1 MRHGALSGLRHR
13 SPVHGLDRRRLG
25 PLEVLAQSV
34 STAAPAA
41 AMAAA
46 PAIAAT
52 TAGSGTIWSFVVAMA
67 VSLLIG
73 SCIGRF
79 TRRMAVAGSLYSLTA
94 KGLGPVAAFTS
105 GVALLV
111 GYGVLA
117 MAALVGSATYIGAL
131 LVRLGIAAGGSQ
143 PVMVVAVLVLG
154 LLATGGVL
162 ARVRLSARVVLLVE
176 AVSISLM
183 IVVFVVL
190 LSVTPAVP
198 APVPA
203 APGPGLAGLAAGV
216 LPALSAFIGFEAA
229 TALGVE
235 ARRPFRTIP
244 RVVMGTAGV
253 AGVLYLFATFTQLVG
268 FAGTSAG
275 LAAVAEP
282 VPALAIALGRP
293 WLALV
298 LDLGIAMSFAACS
311 LATLNVLV
319 RVVFSM
325 ARDGIAPAALGATHR
340 RLQTPH
346 IAIAVVMP
354 VVVGVPA
361 ALLTAGLPAAQV
373 LADLLTLSTVGYL
386 VAYLLVCLAAPLF
399 LRRIGELTAPPVVV
413 TAVVVPVLMVV
424 LVAFVVSAWGGVVPV
439 LIGVLLVVGLAWLG
453 WLRLRRPAE
462 LAGIGVYDETVTADV
477 LGAAP
482 GRAA

>member
-1 MRHGALSGLRHR
+1 MREGALARLRLR
-13 SPVHGLDRRRLG
+13 SPVHGLDRRHLG

-34 STAAPAA
+34 SSAAPAA

-52 TAGSGTIWSFVVAMA
+52 TAGSGTVWSFVVATVVA
-67 VSLLIG
+67 LLIG

-94 KGLGPVAAFTS
+94 QGLGAVAAFTS

-111 GYGVLA
+111 GYGVLV
-117 MAALVGSATYIGAL
+117 MGALTGAATYVDAL
-131 LVRLGIAAGGSQ
+131 LGRVGLSIPGV
-143 PVMVVAVLVLG
+143 PVITALVLG
-154 LLATGGVL
+154 VLLTGGVL

-198 APVPA
+198 AVVPA
-203 APGPGLAGLAAGV
+203 TPSPGLGGIAAGV

-244 RVVMGTAGV
+244 RVVMWTAGV
-253 AGVLYLFATFTQLVG
+253 AGVLYLFATYTQMTG

-275 LAAVAEP
+275 LAAVEEP
-282 VPALAIALGRP
+282 VPALAIALGQP
-293 WLALV
+293 WLATV
-298 LDLGIAMSFAACS
+298 LDLGIAMSFAACA
-311 LATLNVLV
+311 LATLNALV

-325 ARDGIAPAALGATHR
+325 ARDGIAPAALGATHAR
-340 RLQTPH
+340 RHVPH
-346 IAIAVVMP
+346 VAIAVVLP
-354 VVVGVPA
+354 VVVLVPVGLLA
-361 ALLTAGLPAAQV
+361 AGSPAPRVLAVLLTI
-373 LADLLTLSTVGYL
+373 STVGYL
-386 VAYLLVCLAAPLF
+386 VAYLLVCLAAPFF
-399 LRRIGELTAPPVVV
+399 LRRIGELTPAPVVI
-413 TAVVVPVLMVV
+413 TAVLVPVLLVV
-424 LVAFVVSAWGGVVPV
+424 LVAYVVSAWGGLIPAVV
-439 LIGVLLVVGLAWLG
+439 GVLVLAGVTWLAWLR
-453 WLRLRRPAE
+453 WKRPDRLA
-462 LAGIGVYDETVTADV
+462 AIGVYDETVQADV
-477 LGAAP
+477 LGVA
-482 GRAA
+482 GR

>member
-1 MRHGALSGLRHR
+1 
-13 SPVHGLDRRRLG
+13 
-25 PLEVLAQSV
+25 
-34 STAAPAA
+34 
-41 AMAAA
+41 
-46 PAIAAT
+46 
-52 TAGSGTIWSFVVAMA
+52 
-67 VSLLIG
+67 
-73 SCIGRF
+73 
-79 TRRMAVAGSLYSLTA
+79 
-94 KGLGPVAAFTS
+94 
-105 GVALLV
+105 
-111 GYGVLA
+111 
-117 MAALVGSATYIGAL
+117 
-131 LVRLGIAAGGSQ
+131 
-143 PVMVVAVLVLG
+143 
-154 LLATGGVL
+154 
-162 ARVRLSARVVLLVE
+162 VVLP
-176 AVSISLM
+176 
-183 IVVFVVL
+183 
-190 LSVTPAVP
+190 SVTPGVP
-198 APVPA
+198 APVSA

-235 ARRPFRTIP
+235 ARRPFRAIP

-298 LDLGIAMSFAACS
+298 LDLGIAMSFAACL

-361 ALLTAGLPAAQV
+361 ALLAAGLPAAQV

-413 TAVVVPVLMVV
+413 TAVVVPALLVV

-453 WLRLRRPAE
+453 WLRLRRPAA